1 MQEDVCGQLM
11 RFQEVCILSTA
22 FFDSPQHNS
31 HGVLTYICFGW
42 QPKGCKAYIYH
53 NNELIQHSGCTT
65 STVMIKAKALT
76 WSYALPPPE
85 NSVVYVYYMYLQYDM
100 YTTVYHIVVH
110 IVLYVLLY
118 ALIILYAYCM
128 SEYMYIG
135 VYVCVQRVL

>member
-1 MQEDVCGQLM
+1 
-11 RFQEVCILSTA
+11 
-22 FFDSPQHNS
+22 
-31 HGVLTYICFGW
+31 
-42 QPKGCKAYIYH
+42 
-53 NNELIQHSGCTT
+53 
-65 STVMIKAKALT
+65 
-76 WSYALPPPE
+76 
-85 NSVVYVYYMYLQYDM
+85 M